1 MEGVKRDAECA
12 IGVLCHPGASK
23 LALPAKPGL
32 KARKMRKLAILS
44 FNLGCNYL
52 QAFWPI

>member
-12 IGVLCHPGASK
+12 IGVLCYPGASK

-32 KARKMRKLAILS
+32 KARKMRKLAILT